1 MKYSIYLIMS
11 MLLILS
17 CSGKKEKPIEVD
29 KNQSKDFI
37 SQSSEGYELLK
48 NHCYVCHSPV
58 SSSHDEIIAPPM
70 AAVKMR
76 YSRSFKTKDAFVE
89 ALVSWSMNPDKEKS
103 LMRGA
108 VDRFQQMPKQ
118 AFIEEE
124 LRKIAV
130 FIYENKLEEP
140 EWFAAHEKEMHA
152 KGMGKQQGMP

>member
-1 MKYSIYLIMS
+1 MKYYIYLIIS
-11 MLLILS
+11 VLLILS
-17 CSGKKEKPIEVD
+17 CSSKKEKPIGAD
-29 KNQSKDFI
+29 KNQSKDLI
-37 SQSSEGYELLK
+37 SQSLEGYELLK
-48 NHCYVCHSPV
+48 NQCYVCHSPV

-76 YSRSFKTKDAFVE
+76 YSRSFKTKDEFVE
-89 ALVSWSMNPDKEKS
+89 ALVSWSMNPVKEKA

-118 AFIEEE
+118 AFIEEDV
-124 LRKIAV
+124 RKIAV
-130 FIYENKLEEP
+130 FIYENELEEP